1 MTEIKYTENVARYRL
16 SIHPSIKKLRE
27 SEARVRIGET
37 ISVEWLREIGP
48 HHPSSSHYKNIS
60 LLSSQNLTEKKGDLN
75 RVFIEV
81 NQL

>member
-16 SIHPSIKKLRE
+16 SIHPSIKKLQE

-48 HHPSSSHYKNIS
+48 IILHLVTTKTYLFYLHRIS
-60 LLSSQNLTEKKGDLN
+60 RRKRGDLN